1 MNKINIGKS
10 LLQPIKDIVSSKDC
24 LATHRFSKHF
34 IRNRKHSLPQVVNY
48 LLYTSKASMYQ
59 NLASIIDDFGLAVF
73 PDVSKQAVSKAR
85 QGIKPDLFQDLFN
98 HSTDTFYS
106 NIDQRKT

>member
-1 MNKINIGKS
+1 
-10 LLQPIKDIVSSKDC
+10 
-24 LATHRFSKHF
+24 
-34 IRNRKHSLPQVVNY
+34 
-48 LLYTSKASMYQ
+48 MYQ